1 MDFNWSLLLYLW
13 GNLRRC
19 CFSFY
24 LCFPFSLNNS
34 TSTANYPCPVPPV
47 ELLGPFSKLLHI
59 HAMSSLYPQCPLI
72 TQSQSRKQ
80 ASHIRTNTFFFCLIF
95 STYLKKN
102 DAGSGVAWH
111 SILFIQCA
119 GLIEKPDLTWSTSSQ
134 EDNAVNSCGSTCNLI
149 WFYLFLNKAPECK
162 C

>member
-1 MDFNWSLLLYLW
+1 MFYN
-13 GNLRRC
+13 NLCNKPSTIQVNNEWISTGPCCCTFEEIFRRC

-102 DAGSGVAWH
+102 DAGSGVA
-111 SILFIQCA
+111 
-119 GLIEKPDLTWSTSSQ
+119 
-134 EDNAVNSCGSTCNLI
+134 
-149 WFYLFLNKAPECK
+149 
-162 C
+162 